1 MSTCLSLSEDQALK
15 EQIIVEIVCVVI
27 YTYKCMYFFPSSFYI
42 YLNLDLVLL
51 ASIDFLIQFFFPALI
66 SGIMR
71 CTLTCDIVHLFLT
84 SLGIPLPSADK
95 LGEYFP
101 SLLSSP
107 LDADEITPDNRQLK
121 PCHNESLGEREAKET
136 LVKYHFNISILC
148 KIKLEHFSTFG
159 INKLGFPSI
168 YSGL

>member
-1 MSTCLSLSEDQALK
+1 MCGHIHLQVYVFFSEFILHLF
-15 EQIIVEIVCVVI
+15 EFRSCSVSI
-27 YTYKCMYFFPSSFYI
+27 YRLFNP
-42 YLNLDLVLL
+42 V
-51 ASIDFLIQFFFPALI
+51 FFPALI

-121 PCHNESLGEREAKET
+121 PCRNESLGEREAKET